1 MNQLIYMLLGKSVI
15 ITLLILINI
24 TYYRTILYELIT
36 RKYPFTTDALGF
48 AYEYEV
54 VVFLV
59 GKGHRQH
66 FKSTDI
72 PKQLK
77 VNYYSILSCH
87 VWIFSG
93 YCMGVLGS

>member
-1 MNQLIYMLLGKSVI
+1 MTYILSMNQLMYTLLGELVI
-15 ITLLILINI
+15 MTSLILINI

-77 VNYYSILSCH
+77 VNYL
-87 VWIFSG
+87 
-93 YCMGVLGS
+93 